1 MHFFIAMICSIVGG
15 AVYQPQEAPSQWVK
29 VTNDGSF
36 KSHLV
41 WSPDGKKLLFT
52 RIHQGKMEL
61 CTVKA
66 EKSSEVVALVVPSPN
81 TPHFDGHWS
90 ADGKSIVYVHDIL
103 QGTDGKLQINE
114 VLADGTGAKILIPHK
129 AFEESPR
136 YSPDGKYLAWV
147 SARDGNQEIYSM
159 ELANQKVQRLTQD
172 QGFDNNPNWKPDESR
187 IVFASSRFGNFEICS
202 MKKDGTAVLRLT
214 NDSAMD
220 VWPVYSP
227 DGKAIAFTS
236 NRTGSYNIFVMNED
250 GSGVRNITNNK
261 SINNFA
267 AWSPDGNRI
276 AFISNL
282 QGSYEV
288 YIKSVLQ
295 GRGVE

>member
-1 MHFFIAMICSIVGG
+1 MHFFVAMVCSIFGG
-15 AVYQPQEAPSQWVK
+15 AIYQLQDASLLK

-66 EKSSEVVALVVPSPN
+66 EKSAEVVALVVPSPN

-90 ADGKSIVYVHDIL
+90 FDGKSIVYVHDIL

-114 VLADGTGAKILIPHK
+114 VSADGTGAKVLIPHK

-136 YSPDGKYLAWV
+136 YSPDGKHLAWV
-147 SARDGNQEIYSM
+147 STRDGNQEIYSM

-172 QGFDNNPNWKPDESR
+172 QGFDNNPNWKPDGSR
-187 IVFASSRFGNFEICS
+187 IVFSSSRFGNFEICS

-214 NDSAMD
+214 NDSSMD

-267 AWSPDGNRI
+267 AWSPDGKSI
-276 AFISNL
+276 AFISNF

-288 YIKSVLQ
+288 YIKSALQ
-295 GRGVE
+295 GRRME

>member
-1 MHFFIAMICSIVGG
+1 MHFYFAMIYSIVGG
-15 AVYQPQEAPSQWVK
+15 AVSQHQDASLLK
-29 VTNDGSF
+29 VTKDGSF

-66 EKSSEVVALVVPSPN
+66 EKSSEVVALVIPSPN

-90 ADGKSIVYVHDIL
+90 ADGKSIAYVHDIL

-114 VLADGTGAKILIPHK
+114 VLADGTGAKVLIPHK

-136 YSPDGKYLAWV
+136 YSPDGKHLAWV

-172 QGFDNNPNWKPDESR
+172 QGFDNNPNWKPDGSR
-187 IVFASSRFGNFEICS
+187 IVYSSSRFGNFEICS

-261 SINNFA
+261 LINNFA
-267 AWSPDGNRI
+267 TWSPDGNRI

-288 YIKSVLQ
+288 YIKSILQ
-295 GRGVE
+295 ARGTE

>member
-1 MHFFIAMICSIVGG
+1 MHFFVAMICSIVGG
-15 AVYQPQEAPSQWVK
+15 AVYQLQEGPSQLVK

-52 RIHQGKMEL
+52 RIHQGKMEI

-66 EKSSEVVALVVPSPN
+66 EKSSEVVALVIPSPN

-90 ADGKSIVYVHDIL
+90 ADGKSIAYVHDIL

-114 VLADGTGAKILIPHK
+114 VLADGTGAKVLIPHK

-136 YSPDGKYLAWV
+136 YSPDGKHLAWV

-172 QGFDNNPNWKPDESR
+172 QGFDNNPNWKPDGSR
-187 IVFASSRFGNFEICS
+187 IVYSSSRFGNFEICS

-214 NDSAMD
+214 NDSSMD

-288 YIKSVLQ
+288 YIKSILQ
-295 GRGVE
+295 ARGME

>member
-1 MHFFIAMICSIVGG
+1 MHLFAAMMCGIVGG
-15 AVYQPQEAPSQWVK
+15 VVYQVQDSLSDLVK
-29 VTNDGSF
+29 ITNDGSF
-36 KSHLV
+36 KSHLA

-66 EKSSEVVALVVPSPN
+66 EKSAEVVPLVVPSPN

-114 VLADGTGAKILIPHK
+114 VLADGTGAKVLIPHK

-136 YSPDGKYLAWV
+136 YSPDGKHIAWV
-147 SARDGNQEIYSM
+147 STRDGNQEIYSL

-172 QGFDNNPNWKPDESR
+172 QGFDNNPNWKHDGSR
-187 IVFASSRFGNFEICS
+187 IVYSSSRFGNFEICS
-202 MKKDGTAVLRLT
+202 MKNDGTGVLRLT
-214 NDSAMD
+214 NDLAMD

-227 DGKAIAFTS
+227 NGKAIAFTS

-267 AWSPDGNRI
+267 AWSPDGKMI
-276 AFISNL
+276 AFISNF

-295 GRGVE
+295 GKLP

>member
-1 MHFFIAMICSIVGG
+1 MHFFVAMICSIVGG
-15 AVYQPQEAPSQWVK
+15 AVYQHQEAPSTLVK

-66 EKSSEVVALVVPSPN
+66 EKSAEVIALVVPSPN

-90 ADGKSIVYVHDIL
+90 ADGKSIAYVHDIL

-114 VLADGTGAKILIPHK
+114 VLADGTGAKVLIPHK

-136 YSPDGKYLAWV
+136 YSPDGKHLAWV

-172 QGFDNNPNWKPDESR
+172 QGFDNNPNWKPDGSR
-187 IVFASSRFGNFEICS
+187 SVYSSSKFGNFEIIS
-202 MKKDGTAVLRLT
+202 MKKDGTGVLRLT

-288 YIKSVLQ
+288 YIKSILQ
-295 GRGVE
+295 ARGME

>member
-1 MHFFIAMICSIVGG
+1 MHFFVAMICSIVGG
-15 AVYQPQEAPSQWVK
+15 AVFQLQEAPSTLVK

-66 EKSSEVVALVVPSPN
+66 EKNSEVVALVIPSPN

-90 ADGKSIVYVHDIL
+90 SDGKSIVYVHDIL

-114 VLADGTGAKILIPHK
+114 VLADGTGAKVLIPHK

-136 YSPDGKYLAWV
+136 YSPDGKHLAWV

-172 QGFDNNPNWKPDESR
+172 QGFDNNPNWKPDGSR
-187 IVFASSRFGNFEICS
+187 IVYSSSKFGNFEICS
-202 MKKDGTAVLRLT
+202 MKKDGTGVLRLT

>member
-1 MHFFIAMICSIVGG
+1 MHFFVAIICSIVGG
-15 AVYQPQEAPSQWVK
+15 AVYQLQDASLLK

-90 ADGKSIVYVHDIL
+90 SDGKSIVYVHDIL

-172 QGFDNNPNWKPDESR
+172 QGFDNNPNWKPDGSR

-202 MKKDGTAVLRLT
+202 MKKDGTAVQRLT
-214 NDSAMD
+214 NDSAMN

-288 YIKSVLQ
+288 YIKSILQ

>member
-1 MHFFIAMICSIVGG
+1 MYFFVAMICSIVGG
-15 AVYQPQEAPSQWVK
+15 AIYQLQDASLLK

-66 EKSSEVVALVVPSPN
+66 EKSAEVIALVVPSPN

-90 ADGKSIVYVHDIL
+90 SDGKSIVYVHDIL

-114 VLADGTGAKILIPHK
+114 VSADGTGAKVLIPHK

-136 YSPDGKYLAWV
+136 YSPDGKHLAWV
-147 SARDGNQEIYSM
+147 STRDGNQEIYSM

-172 QGFDNNPNWKPDESR
+172 QGFDNNPNWKPDGSR
-187 IVFASSRFGNFEICS
+187 IVYSSSRFGNFEICS
-202 MKKDGTAVLRLT
+202 MKKDGTGVLRLT

-236 NRTGSYNIFVMNED
+236 NRTGSYNVFVMNED

-276 AFISNL
+276 AFISNF

-288 YIKSVLQ
+288 YIKSFLQ
-295 GRGVE
+295 VNVP